1 MSAILMHRWRNR
13 QNHVLVFAGTG
24 EGPVIAGALLESGHR
39 VSISVVSA
47 AGARSYSA
55 MPLHDLHVGA
65 FPSQDSLEE
74 HLTALGV
81 TFVLDATHPFALQIS
96 AQLRMACSILNL
108 PLLRFERPDHDVSDG
123 SVLSTVG
130 DLSDCALSGHRLL
143 LAVGARQ
150 LASAA
155 AAARLAGA
163 SVHARVLPTPE
174 AIRQA
179 GLAGLFGERLA
190 VLRPGTG
197 YRTGGLEAALCRR
210 WQITDV
216 LCRQSGG
223 AADQL
228 WSDLARRHSI
238 RLWKLKRP
246 NPMPNVDVVH
256 SVSQLC
262 RQLNDHVNGP
272 ETGPHH
278 GG

>member
-1 MSAILMHRWRNR
+1 MCIRDRGPGIASIL
-13 QNHVLVFAGTG
+13 LK
-24 EGPVIAGALLESGHR
+24 SGYR

-47 AGARSYSA
+47 AAARAYCG
-55 MPLHDLHVGA
+55 MQLDDLHVGP
-65 FPSQDSLEE
+65 FSSQESLEQY
-74 HLTALGV
+74 LAAQGV

-96 AQLRMACSILNL
+96 AQLRLACALRNL
-108 PLLRFERPDHDVSDG
+108 PLLRFERPDHIVSDG
-123 SVLSTVG
+123 SLLLTVA
-130 DLSDCALSGHRLL
+130 DLSDCDLSGHRLL

-150 LASAA
+150 LAAA
-155 AAARLAGA
+155 ATAASQAGA
-163 SVHARVLPTPE
+163 AVYARVLPTPE

-179 GLAGLFGERLA
+179 GLAGLSAERLA

-197 YRTGGLEAALCRR
+197 DRAGELEAALCRR

-216 LCRQSGG
+216 FCRQSGG

-228 WSDLARRHSI
+228 WSDLAIRHSI

-246 NPMPNVDVVH
+246 NPIPSVDVVH

-262 RQLNDHVNGP
+262 RHLHAHVNRS

>member
-1 MSAILMHRWRNR
+1 MHHWRNR

-24 EGPVIAGALLESGHR
+24 EGPGIASILLKSGYR

-47 AGARSYSA
+47 AAARAYCG
-55 MPLHDLHVGA
+55 MQLDDLHVGP
-65 FPSQDSLEE
+65 FSSQESLEQY
-74 HLTALGV
+74 LAARGV
-81 TFVLDATHPFALQIS
+81 TFVMDATHPFALQIS
-96 AQLRMACSILNL
+96 AQLRLACALRNL
-108 PLLRFERPDHDVSDG
+108 PLLRFERPDHIVSDG
-123 SVLSTVG
+123 SLLLTVA
-130 DLSDCALSGHRLL
+130 DLSDCDLSGHRLL

-150 LASAA
+150 LAAA
-155 AAARLAGA
+155 ATAASQAGA
-163 SVHARVLPTPE
+163 AVYARVLPTPE

-179 GLAGLFGERLA
+179 GLAGLSGERLA

-197 YRTGGLEAALCRR
+197 DRAGELEAALCRR

-216 LCRQSGG
+216 FCRQSGG

-228 WSDLARRHSI
+228 WSDLAIRHSI

-246 NPMPNVDVVH
+246 NPIPSVDVVH

-262 RQLNDHVNGP
+262 RHLDAHVNRS

>member
-1 MSAILMHRWRNR
+1 MHHWRNR

-24 EGPVIAGALLESGHR
+24 EGPGIASTLLESGYR
-39 VSISVVSA
+39 VSISVVSPA
-47 AGARSYSA
+47 AARAYCG
-55 MPLHDLHVGA
+55 MQLDDLHVGP
-65 FPSQDSLEE
+65 FTSQESLGQ
-74 HLTALGV
+74 HLAARGV

-96 AQLRMACSILNL
+96 AQLRLACALRNL
-108 PLLRFERPDHDVSDG
+108 PLLRFERPDHVVSDG
-123 SVLSTVG
+123 SLLLTVA
-130 DLSDCALSGHRLL
+130 DLSDCDLSGHRLL

-150 LASAA
+150 LAAA
-155 AAARLAGA
+155 ATAASQAGA
-163 SVHARVLPTPE
+163 AVYARVLPTPE

-179 GLAGLFGERLA
+179 GLAGLSGERLA

-197 YRTGGLEAALCRR
+197 DRAGELEAALCRR

-216 LCRQSGG
+216 FCRQSGG

-228 WSDLARRHSI
+228 WSDLAIRHSI

-246 NPMPNVDVVH
+246 NPIPSVDVVH

-262 RQLNDHVNGP
+262 RHLDAHVNRS